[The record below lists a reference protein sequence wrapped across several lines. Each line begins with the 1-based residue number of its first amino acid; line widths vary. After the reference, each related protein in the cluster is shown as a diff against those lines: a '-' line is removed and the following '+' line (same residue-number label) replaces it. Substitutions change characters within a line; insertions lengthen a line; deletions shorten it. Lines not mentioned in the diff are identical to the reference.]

1 MSASVRNKIG
11 MLLVEAGVIT
21 EDQLNHLL
29 ERQREVKKRLG
40 EVAVE
45 EGLATEDQIAMALA
59 KQLKVPFISLQS
71 VVIDEEIVKLIP
83 ETMARSLKVIP
94 LFKVGKAITVAMAD
108 PTDSEAIKELR
119 FVTGCDI
126 EPVVAKQD
134 EILSAIEN
142 FYGEGKKMMDELEA
156 LTSIEASVDESEEEE
171 DSASERLSQEA
182 PVVRL
187 VNLIIERAIDKRAS
201 DIHVEPREK
210 SLVVRFRIDGVMRE
224 EMVVP
229 RMLKAAVISRLK
241 ILANMDIAERRI
253 PQDGRFTVT
262 FQKRKID
269 LRVSTFPTVH
279 GEKVVMRILE
289 RSSQIVSLEEL
300 GMSQDIFNRFSQVLK
315 ISHGIILVT
324 GPTGSGKSTTLYAAL
339 SRLNDNE
346 KNIVTLEDPVET
358 QIPGVNQGHTNP
370 VAGFT
375 FAAGLRAILRQDPDI
390 IMVGETRD
398 VETATI
404 AIQAALTGHLV
415 LTTLHTNDAPSA
427 IVRLV
432 DMGIEPFLVS
442 SSVAAI
448 LAQRLVRK
456 ICPKCAV
463 ESGPLDVALPGTD
476 VVRHIERT
484 IEPRGCE
491 RCAGLGYKGRIGLF
505 ELVVMNDEI
514 RRLVIKGGS
523 LQDIVAAARK
533 NGYRTMFE
541 DGLDK
546 VEAGITTLEE
556 VLRVTRTHVD
566 DEVLP
571 AQVAS

>member
-1 MSASVRNKIG
+1 MSSSARNKIG
-11 MLLVEAGVIT
+11 MLLVEAGVIN
-21 EDQLNHLL
+21 EEQLGYLL
-29 ERQREVKKRLG
+29 ERQKETKKRLG

-59 KQLKVPFISLQS
+59 KQLRIPFISLQS
-71 VVIDEEIVKLIP
+71 VVIDEEVVKLIP
-83 ETMARSLKVIP
+83 EGMARSLKVIP
-94 LFKVGKAITVAMAD
+94 LFKVGRSITVAMAD

-119 FVTGCDI
+119 FVTGYDI
-126 EPVVAKQD
+126 DPVVAKHD
-134 EILSAIEN
+134 EILGAIEG
-142 FYGEGKKMMDELEA
+142 FYGHGKKMMDELEA
-156 LTSIEASVDESEEEE
+156 LTSIVADVEETEDEEET
-171 DSASERLSQEA
+171 ASEKLSQEA

-187 VNLIIERAIDKRAS
+187 VNLMIERAIEKGAS

-241 ILANMDIAERRI
+241 ILAKLDIAERRA

-262 FQKRKID
+262 FNKRKID

-289 RSSQIVSLEEL
+289 RSGQVVSLEDL
-300 GMSQDIFNRFSQVLK
+300 GMNPEILNRFNQVLK
-315 ISHGIILVT
+315 VSHGIILVT

-346 KNIVTLEDPVET
+346 KNIVTLEDPVEV

-427 IVRLV
+427 VVRLV

-442 SSVAAI
+442 SSVIAI
-448 LAQRLVRK
+448 LGQRLVRRL
-456 ICPKCAV
+456 CPKCGV
-463 ESGPLDVALPGTD
+463 ESGSVEVNIPNLGQT
-476 VVRHIERT
+476 RHIART
-484 IEPRGCE
+484 IQPRGCE
-491 RCAGLGYKGRIGLF
+491 KCSGLGYKGRIGLF
-505 ELVVMNDEI
+505 ELVIMDDEI

-523 LQDIVAAARK
+523 LQEIVSVARK

-556 VLRVTRTHVD
+556 VLRVTRSAVD
-566 DEVLP
+566 IEAIP
-571 AQVAS
+571 ASV

>member
-1 MSASVRNKIG
+1 MSAAARNKIG
-11 MLLVEAGVIT
+11 MLLVDAGVIS
-21 EDQLNHLL
+21 EEQLNSLL
-29 ERQREVKKRLG
+29 EKQKETKKRLG
-40 EVAVE
+40 EVAIE

-59 KQLKVPFISLQS
+59 KQLKVPYISLES
-71 VVIDEEIVKLIP
+71 VAIDEEIVKLVP
-83 ETMARSLKVIP
+83 EAMARALKVIP
-94 LFKVGKAITVAMAD
+94 LFKVDKAVTVAMAD

-126 EPVVAKQD
+126 EPVVARQD
-134 EILSAIEN
+134 EVMHAIES
-142 FYGEGKKMMDELEA
+142 FFGQGKKMMDELEA
-156 LTSIEASVDESEEEE
+156 LSSIEADVDEPE
-171 DSASERLSQEA
+171 DDENGASERLSQEP

-187 VNLIIERAIDKRAS
+187 VNLIIERAIAKRAS
-201 DIHVEPREK
+201 DIHVEAREK
-210 SLVVRFRIDGVMRE
+210 SLVVRYRIDGIMRE

-241 ILANMDIAERRI
+241 ILASMDIAERRV

-289 RSSQIVSLEEL
+289 RSGQVASLEEL
-300 GMSQDIFNRFSQVLK
+300 GMNQDILNRFSRVLGL
-315 ISHGIILVT
+315 SHGIVLVT

-375 FAAGLRAILRQDPDI
+375 FASGLRAILRQDPDI

-442 SSVAAI
+442 SSVVAI

-456 ICPKCAV
+456 ICPKCGV
-463 ESGPLDVALPGTD
+463 ESYPIDVTIPGSD
-476 VVRHIERT
+476 EVRHIPKT

-491 RCAGLGYKGRIGLF
+491 SCSGVGYKGRIGLF
-505 ELVVMNDEI
+505 EVVIMNDEI

-523 LQDIVAAARK
+523 LQDIVSAARK

-546 VEAGITTLEE
+546 VEQGVTTLEE
-556 VLRVTRTHVD
+556 VLRVTRSRID
-566 DEVLP
+566 EEVL
-571 AQVAS
+571 AAR